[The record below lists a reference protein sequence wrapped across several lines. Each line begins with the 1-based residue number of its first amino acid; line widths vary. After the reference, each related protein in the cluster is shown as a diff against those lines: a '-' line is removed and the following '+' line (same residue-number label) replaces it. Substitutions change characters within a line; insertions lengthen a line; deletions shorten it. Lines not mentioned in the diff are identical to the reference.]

1 MTKQQRKT
9 IEKEFFKCDPSHT
22 VSDTNLWETVF
33 DRTLIVCESKP
44 YRGKK
49 LDEILKLLYI
59 QHKQVYNICAALGI
73 CEDEFYK
80 KKREIK
86 EIALMEAKRLRLL

>member
-1 MTKQQRKT
+1 MTTQSRKT
-9 IEKEFFKCDPSHT
+9 IEQQFYNYSQNQQK
-22 VSDTNLWETVF
+22 SDLWAIVF

-59 QHKQVYNICAALGI
+59 QHKRVYNICASLDI

-86 EIALMEAKRLRLL
+86 EIALIEAKRLKLL